1 MDAVQD
7 VTHTRA
13 EMHVS
18 RPDHDTLLV
27 QLSGDWH
34 LQRTLPSVAEVQRE
48 LEGGPPGQRLHFET
62 QQLTGWDSG
71 LVTFLRRIV
80 DLCTQYRITPDQA
93 GLPDGLDGIVKLT
106 VRAAK
111 QGG

>member
-1 MDAVQD
+1 MHTVQD

-34 LQRTLPSVAEVQRE
+34 LQRTLPSVAEVQRAM
-48 LEGGPPGQRLHFET
+48 GHRNIN
-62 QQLTGWDSG
+62 S
-71 LVTFLRRIV
+71 
-80 DLCTQYRITPDQA
+80 
-93 GLPDGLDGIVKLT
+93 T
-106 VRAAK
+106 VAYLSFREEDIADAILAA
-111 QGG
+111 